1 MDEQYLE
8 SLIGAEAA
16 QVVLALH
23 RQELDALRREHA
35 LERAIEAAG
44 GRNAKAIR
52 ALMDENALAEADD
65 PMAAATAAVNA
76 LKQENGWLFA
86 APQVSAPGTGA
97 LQVSKMP
104 TMADI
109 GRMSMAEYKQYRR
122 GM

>member
-109 GRMSMAEYKQYRR
+109 GRMSMQEYKQYRR

>member
-8 SLIGAEAA
+8 TLMGAEAA
-16 QVVLALH
+16 QQVLALH
-23 RQELDALRREHA
+23 RQEMDALRREHA
-35 LERAIEAAG
+35 LERAIDAAG

-52 ALMDENALAEADD
+52 ALIDEDALAGAEDAF
-65 PMAAATAAVNA
+65 AAATAAVAA
-76 LKQENGWLFA
+76 LKTENGWLFA
-86 APQVSAPGTGA
+86 PPQVSAPGTGA

-109 GRMSMAEYKQYRR
+109 GRMSMAEYKQYRT